1 MLRLVIRIC
10 QLVLHTSFVCDIRAR
25 RVWHN
30 FHFHRSRRREAQR
43 ELCTFAFI
51 EGAFAENLA
60 ELDDTLMIF
69 NNFAIKT

>member
-1 MLRLVIRIC
+1 MA
-10 QLVLHTSFVCDIRAR
+10 QLPFPSVAKTGGA
-25 RVWHN
+25 
-30 FHFHRSRRREAQR
+30 AR

-69 NNFAIKT
+69 NNFVIKT